1 MTTFLEKNEPNFIF
15 KGLNAATDMGCII
28 EKELPD
34 IQAQPNIE
42 EISIIGRSGTLTEW
56 YGDYKPYDLNVGA
69 VTIPY
74 ENLEDVKR
82 WLSGSGKFISH
93 NDLDKVIDAAPS
105 FSSPLEFGNEWG
117 VFYTFDLTFRCQPL
131 KRKVNEQSIKL
142 YSKNTLFNPGS
153 ERSFPIFEVETSGGS
168 LKINCNDVILTIPSM
183 LDGAVK
189 IDCENGLVI
198 QNGRQLRT
206 IGEWPEIVPGEN
218 NVSITGGY
226 SGAKILLRSAW
237 T

>member
-1 MTTFLEKNEPNFIF
+1 MIEFLEKDKPNFIF
-15 KGLNAATDMGCII
+15 KGINALVDMGCII

-34 IQAQPNIE
+34 IKAKPNIE

-56 YGDYKPYDLNVGA
+56 HGDYSSYDLNVGT

-74 ENLEDVKR
+74 DNLEDVKR
-82 WLSGSGKFISH
+82 WLSGNGELISH
-93 NDLDKVIDAAPS
+93 NDLDKVIDAMPS
-105 FSSPLEFGNEWG
+105 FSNPLDFDNEWG
-117 VFYTFDLTFRCQPL
+117 VFYTFDLTFKCQPL
-131 KRKVNEQSIKL
+131 KRKVNEQSIEL
-142 YSKNTLFNPGS
+142 HSKKILFNPGS
-153 ERSFPIFEVETSGGS
+153 ERSFPVFEVETSGGS
-168 LKINCNDVILTIPSM
+168 LKINCNDITLTIPSM

-189 IDCENGLVI
+189 IDCEKGLVI
-198 QNGRQLRT
+198 QNDRQLRS

-218 NVSITGGY
+218 NVSITGSY